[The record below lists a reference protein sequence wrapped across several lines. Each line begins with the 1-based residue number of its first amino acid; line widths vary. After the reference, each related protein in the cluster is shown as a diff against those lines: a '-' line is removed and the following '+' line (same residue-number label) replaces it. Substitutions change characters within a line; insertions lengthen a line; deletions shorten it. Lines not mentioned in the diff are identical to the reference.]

1 VTSPFAPVLAGHADL
16 PWAFR
21 EQFLL
26 AQGGRL
32 RLQGTMRR
40 VWRRHRWTW
49 PLFALLARMDIL
61 FPETGENVPA
71 TLTIHAEANRHC
83 WRRTFAFP
91 RRRAFDADMCW
102 SAELGAVVERLGPAD
117 LIEMVWQV
125 SFRPPST
132 IEIASLRGALRLGRW
147 RIQLPGWLAAQA
159 RAVEVADPE
168 RDDAI
173 AIDLTV
179 SHPFLGPIF
188 GYAGDFRLRR
198 LDD

>member
-1 VTSPFAPVLAGHADL
+1 MTSPFAPVLAGHADL

-125 SFRPPST
+125 S
-132 IEIASLRGALRLGRW
+132 
-147 RIQLPGWLAAQA
+147 
-159 RAVEVADPE
+159 EVADPE